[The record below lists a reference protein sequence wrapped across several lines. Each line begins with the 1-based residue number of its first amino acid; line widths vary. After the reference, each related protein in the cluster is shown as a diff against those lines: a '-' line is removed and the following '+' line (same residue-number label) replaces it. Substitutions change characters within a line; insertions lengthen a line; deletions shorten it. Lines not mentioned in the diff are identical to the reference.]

1 MIQYFDA
8 HTHLQN
14 IPDLPQAMARASQA
28 QVCGFICNATCEND
42 WGQVLQIAQDYQ
54 GVYPALGVHP
64 WYVESLKTGWEARL
78 EALLKAGPNVLL
90 GEIGLDKCKPNLDLQ
105 EAVLRAEL
113 ELAFQYKR
121 PVVVHCVHA
130 WDRLLHIFKTMR
142 GKMPPRL
149 LSHSHHGDAALI
161 AVLINEYNAYFSYSP
176 RFKDEKHIAVR
187 TCLKATP
194 AERLLIETDCPDGA
208 KEPAALVELVSK
220 MAAVTGLEESDLKQ
234 ALFDNAKEFING

>member
-1 MIQYFDA
+1 MTQYFDA

-14 IPDLPQAMARASQA
+14 IRDLPQAMARASQA
-28 QVCGFICNATCEND
+28 QVGGFICNATCEND

-64 WYVESLKTGWEARL
+64 WYVQGLNKGWEARL
-78 EALLKAGPNVLL
+78 EALLKANPTALV
-90 GEIGLDKCKPNLDLQ
+90 GEIGLDKCKPDIDLQ

-113 ELAFQYKR
+113 ELAFRYKR

-149 LSHSHHGDAALI
+149 LSHSHHGDVALI

-176 RFKDEKHIAVR
+176 RFADERRSDVR
-187 TCLKATP
+187 ACLKATP
-194 AERLLIETDCPDGA
+194 MARLLIETDCPDGA

-220 MAAVTGLEESDLKQ
+220 MATVTGLEENNIKQ